1 MLCPAMAAD
10 QPSVTV
16 DARGL
21 RCPWPVLRLDR
32 ALRDGAG
39 VVDLLSDDA
48 AAAGEVT
55 AYAAERRLDLVAT
68 PGGFWVSR
76 R

>member
-1 MLCPAMAAD
+1 MTPRL
-10 QPSVTV
+10 V

-32 ALRDGAG
+32 ALRDGAA

-48 AAAGEVT
+48 NAAGEVT
-55 AYAAERRLDLVAT
+55 AYATERGYILTATDGGFRVERR
-68 PGGFWVSR
+68 
-76 R
+76 

>member
-1 MLCPAMAAD
+1 MLCRAMTAD
-10 QPSVTV
+10 QPPISL

-32 ALRDGAG
+32 ALRDGARA
-39 VVDLLSDDA
+39 VDLLTDDVN
-48 AAAGEVT
+48 AAGEVT
-55 AYAAERRLDLVAT
+55 AYAAERGLDLVT
-68 PGGFWVSR
+68 IGGGFRVSR

>member
-1 MLCPAMAAD
+1 MMD
-10 QPSVTV
+10 QTAEVMV

-32 ALRDGAG
+32 AIRDGARA
-39 VVDLLSDDA
+39 VRLLADDA
-48 AAAGEVT
+48 AAAGEVA
-55 AYAAERRLDLVAT
+55 AYAEARGHSMVRVE
-68 PGGFWVSR
+68 GGFAVTVAPPR